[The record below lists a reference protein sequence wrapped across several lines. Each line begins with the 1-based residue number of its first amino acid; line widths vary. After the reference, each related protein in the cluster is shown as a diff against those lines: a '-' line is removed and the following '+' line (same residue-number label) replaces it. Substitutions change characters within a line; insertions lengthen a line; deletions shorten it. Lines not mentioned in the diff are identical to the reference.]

1 MDNSAVFG
9 PTKVGDIKLKDINGD
24 GRITFEQDQVP
35 IGRSSIPEMIFGLEL
50 DGEYK
55 TLISTCFQ
63 GATLFD
69 VEICGLY
76 TDRGFRDD
84 TFYTRPFFAGGNSPK
99 ELIENSW
106 TPENTNAKYPPFR
119 N

>member
-1 MDNSAVFG
+1 M
-9 PTKVGDIKLKDINGD
+9 
-24 GRITFEQDQVP
+24 
-35 IGRSSIPEMIFGLEL
+35 
-50 DGEYK
+50 
-55 TLISTCFQ
+55 ISTCFQ

-84 TFYTRPFFAGGNSPK
+84 TFYTRPFFAGGNSPPK

-106 TPENTNAKYPPFR
+106 TPPENTNAKYPPR
-119 N
+119 LGIELRAKGSQHSSLYVQDGTYLRLKSAQIGYRIPPQKK